1 MFCTLYPFFTP
12 FVNCTAGRKPK
23 NKEVSSCKKY
33 HGVIFLGHTMLHTV
47 IIFFVLLITMRI
59 MGKRQVGEMRLSE
72 LVITLMLSDIAT
84 VPIVEEDSSL
94 GRAIAPILL
103 LVLLE
108 MAVSYAVTKS
118 TWLKKLLDGRPSII
132 ISEGEIKLRELSRL
146 RITVDELLSEL
157 RQKDIFDVRDVDYAF
172 IENNGK
178 LSVYLSDD
186 ARAASLTD
194 LGITDSRPGVAHTLV
209 VDGVVY
215 RENLRAIGKD
225 EKWLSDSIKK
235 NGYKS
240 IEGLLLLT
248 VDKNGEFYAI
258 KKDKKTKDK
267 RKFD

>member
-1 MFCTLYPFFTP
+1 MD
-12 FVNCTAGRKPK
+12 
-23 NKEVSSCKKY
+23 SCKKY
-33 HGVIFLGHTMLHTV
+33 LRVIFLGQTMFHTV

-84 VPIVEEDSSL
+84 FPIVEEDSSIAM
-94 GRAIAPILL
+94 AIVPIIL

-108 MAVSYAVTKS
+108 MALSYAVTKS
-118 TWLKKLLDGRPSII
+118 TWLKKLLEGRPSII
-132 ISEGEIKLRELSRL
+132 ISEGKINPKELSRL

-209 VDGVVY
+209 VDGDVY
-215 RENLRAIGKD
+215 RDNLKAIGKD
-225 EKWLSDSIKK
+225 EKWLFENIRK
-235 NGYKS
+235 NGYRS
-240 IEGLLLLT
+240 TDDLLLLT